1 MGRLIRIP
9 SKAEIEYEE
18 KEKEYDEVKELVIAQ
33 LQGGVQEDPKITVLR
48 AKMLRDYMKLYVW
61 GNNESDENSGNDVKE

>member
-1 MGRLIRIP
+1 MGRLMRIP
-9 SKAEIEYEE
+9 SKAEIEYAE

-33 LQGGVQEDPKITVLR
+33 LQGGVQEDPQITVLR

>member
-1 MGRLIRIP
+1 MSMP
-9 SKAEIEYEE
+9 SKAEIEHAN
-18 KEKEYDEVKELVIAQ
+18 KVKEYNEVKELVIAQ

-61 GNNESDENSGNDVKE
+61 GNSESDENSGNDVKE